1 MNQNTYTQQ
10 LKIGIV
16 GSGTAGLVSALLLRK
31 AFPLSEIT
39 VVASS
44 DIGIIGV
51 GEGSTEHWSEFMR
64 HCDIELEEMIISS
77 DATHKYGIRFE
88 GWTEKTP
95 RYFHSVGNVDEIFG
109 WGIHAT
115 YASFLENEKLFTNQT
130 TSVGLIR
137 NQIRVAG
144 LHRSTNQF
152 HFDTFKLNEYF
163 THLCFKRSV
172 KFVEGTVSE
181 VNQDNETGNISSVK
195 TVEGDTVNADFWF
208 DATGFKR
215 VLMNSIG
222 STKWNSFSK
231 YLLCDSAIAF
241 PTESDPSGEIRPYT
255 RAIAASSG
263 WMWEIPTQ
271 SRRGN
276 GYVYSSKF
284 ISDEDALKEAEEISG
299 YKIEKHRAFKFDA
312 GYLDETWKNNCAA
325 VGLASAFV
333 EPLEATSIGSTIQ
346 QVKMLI
352 PYMASYDSSY
362 SKSQKHFNKSFAE
375 VMRNILTMM
384 RLHYYSDRRDTPF
397 WSAMAEMPINDELQE
412 LLDLWSERPPARNDV
427 PHLHMEL
434 FLTPHMA
441 HVAQGQNVF
450 PTEPSTRALDRLNI
464 RRDAENAAAQMK
476 EERHDHE
483 LIDHATA
490 LRQLSSIDDE
500 WDK

>member
-1 MNQNTYTQQ
+1 MNNKPFTHQ

-16 GSGTAGLVSALLLRK
+16 GSGTAGLISALLLRK
-31 AFPLSEIT
+31 AFPASEIT
-39 VVASS
+39 VVSS
-44 DIGIIGV
+44 PDIGIIGV

-64 HCDIELEEMIISS
+64 HCDIDIEDMIVSS
-77 DATHKYGIRFE
+77 DATHKYGIRYE
-88 GWTEKTP
+88 GWTDKTP
-95 RYFHSVGNVDEIFG
+95 RYFHSVGNVDEIFA

-130 TSVGLIR
+130 TSIGLVR

-163 THLCFKRSV
+163 THLCFQRSV
-172 KFVEGTVSE
+172 KFVEGNVSE
-181 VNQDNETGNISSVK
+181 VLQHEETGNISSVITAEGE
-195 TVEGDTVNADFWF
+195 TVTADFWI

-215 VLMNSIG
+215 ALMNKIG
-222 STKWNSFSK
+222 DAKWNSFGE

-284 ISDEDALKEAEEISG
+284 ISDEEAIKEAEQISG
-299 YKIEKHRAFKFDA
+299 YKIENPRSFKFDA
-312 GYLDETWKNNCAA
+312 GYLDEPWKNNCAA

-346 QVKMLI
+346 QIKMLI

-362 SKSQKHFNKSFAE
+362 TKSQKHFNRCFSE
-375 VMRNILTMM
+375 VMRNVLTMI

-397 WSAMAEMPINDELQE
+397 WSAMSEMPINHELQE
-412 LLDLWSERPPARNDV
+412 LIDLWSERPPARNDV

-434 FLTPHMA
+434 FLTPHLA

-450 PTEPSTRALDRLNI
+450 STEPATRVLDRLNI
-464 RRDAENAAAQMK
+464 RRDTENSVAKMK
-476 EERHDHE
+476 EERHNHE
-483 LIDHATA
+483 LIDHALA
-490 LRQLSSIDDE
+490 LKKLGSIDDE
-500 WDK
+500 WEQ